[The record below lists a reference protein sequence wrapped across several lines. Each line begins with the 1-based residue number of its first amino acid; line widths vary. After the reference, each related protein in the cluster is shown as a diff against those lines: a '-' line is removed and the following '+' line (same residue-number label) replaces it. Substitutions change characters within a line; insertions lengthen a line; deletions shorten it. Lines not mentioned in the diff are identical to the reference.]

1 MAEPRRSS
9 RQRSLV
15 EMLAP
20 PTRKAGDGDDEL
32 DALAARSKRV
42 TMGAKPEDSIKDE
55 EISAA
60 RSADVKHED
69 ASAPGSSSTPALDA
83 PLVPVTRREF
93 VKRYRVE
100 GLGGAEVYYMCVA
113 RLCIAEALLTCVL
126 AAGPTGSTK
135 RRQSA
140 GASSLTRCRSGT
152 GAWSR

>member
-20 PTRKAGDGDDEL
+20 PKRKAGDGDGEL
-32 DALAARSKRV
+32 DAPAARSKRV
-42 TMGAKPEDSIKDE
+42 TMGVKAEDSIKDE
-55 EISAA
+55 ETSAA
-60 RSADVKHED
+60 VKHED
-69 ASAPGSSSTPALDA
+69 ASAPGSSSRPALDA

-93 VKRYRVE
+93 VERYRVE

-113 RLCIAEALLTCVL
+113 RLCIAEALLTCVPD
-126 AAGPTGSTK
+126 AGPTGSTK